1 MKINK
6 GDAVEVKV
14 EVHGETLL
22 KGVGVIISKFRMDNH
37 DVLNLGDLPDEDR
50 THYQDDC
57 WTVYML
63 ENFFMIREK
72 YMKKIENVKN

>member
-1 MKINK
+1 MKIKK
-6 GDAVEVKV
+6 GDVVEVNV

-37 DVLNLGDLPDEDR
+37 DVLNLGNHSGEDR

-57 WTVYML
+57 WTVYMS
-63 ENFFMIREK
+63 EDFFMVREK